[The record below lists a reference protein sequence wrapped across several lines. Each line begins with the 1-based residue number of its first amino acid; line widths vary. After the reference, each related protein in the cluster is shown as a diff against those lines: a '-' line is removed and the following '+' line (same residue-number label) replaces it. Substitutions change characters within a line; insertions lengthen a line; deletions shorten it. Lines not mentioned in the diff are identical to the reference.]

1 MHFNITDPTTNNA
14 NGETEELIGLISVRV
29 DSTMEVHSVREHDD
43 ELFDIIKKYEEANIF
58 KSVDLE
64 SDGGSILINNQFEA
78 DHHVANPEV
87 PLLGATAEFAYTKE
101 VNVFS
106 KSVFKQTIEMK
117 IIQNNYEIYSDV
129 SADIF
134 LNSKKLVTLY
144 SIRINHPWLACNQL
158 KNGSGSNFDKDYKLF
173 EVQFPILGII
183 TIPVRASIRVN
194 LGWSFSMSP
203 AGEMCN
209 LLLNAYAKPAIA
221 AEGGLSII
229 KIAEGGVSFS
239 GSVANGYFNFNV
251 YVNRKMFSAQLDINA
266 QFIPFEYSID
276 AYYRYFRC
284 DFKKLF
290 DRNLFFKKIFKKV
303 V

>member
-1 MHFNITDPTTNNA
+1 
-14 NGETEELIGLISVRV
+14 
-29 DSTMEVHSVREHDD
+29 
-43 ELFDIIKKYEEANIF
+43 
-58 KSVDLE
+58 
-64 SDGGSILINNQFEA
+64 
-78 DHHVANPEV
+78 
-87 PLLGATAEFAYTKE
+87 
-101 VNVFS
+101 
-106 KSVFKQTIEMK
+106 MK

-144 SIRINHPWLACNQL
+144 SVRINHPWLACNQL

-183 TIPVRASIRVN
+183 TIPVRASIRVS

-303 V
+303 VSVVKTVVKVVTRIVHVCGLSDPKYINISKGQLGNTYTLAILKQGFLFKNRS